1 MNIRIDI
8 RQTSKGYCEIDDL
21 EGLYEFESRADDDDR
36 FHYTSCDD
44 ELQVTVS
51 LNDKD
56 HIFDDVGDAINF
68 IETLF
73 VIETNAPD

>member
-8 RQTSKGYCEIDDL
+8 RQNSKGYCEIDDL

-44 ELQVTVS
+44 ELKVTVS
-51 LNDKD
+51 HGDVD
-56 HIFDDVGDAINF
+56 HIFDDVKEAIHF

-73 VIETNAPD
+73 TLCAP